1 MWALASAGLVQLE
14 QGNRVEE
21 APRRL
26 PGAIPGLSAAVASVR
41 LLWPE
46 AQDGESGVS
55 DVQGLGGGLLPSPRD
70 GCPDGASH
78 GASMCDVHGRVLL
91 ADSSLQT
98 GGAEVLVTSTLVLDP
113 TLPVAVV
120 HGDIQVM
127 ALHLGDFFS
136 VELLNMCFSLHS

>member
-1 MWALASAGLVQLE
+1 
-14 QGNRVEE
+14 VEE
-21 APRRL
+21 APGRL

-55 DVQGLGGGLLPSPRD
+55 DDVLQGFGGGLLPRPRD
-70 GCPDGASH
+70 GCPDGASR
-78 GASMCDVHGRVLL
+78 GASMCNVHGRVLL

-113 TLPVAVV
+113 TLSVAVV

-127 ALHLGDFFS
+127 ALHLGDRRVCERRGDS
-136 VELLNMCFSLHS
+136 A